1 MSVRR
6 VFGVD
11 PGLAATGYGVVDG
24 DGGSARLVVCGV
36 LRTRARDARP
46 ARLAE
51 LFTRAGALLD
61 ELAPTELAMEQ
72 HYVATNVRSAMTL
85 GEARAAV
92 LVAAAVRGVPTFE
105 FPAATIKQAVAGY
118 GGAPKEQVQA
128 MVAVHLGLAEPPMPL
143 DASDALAVA
152 LTRLASSRI
161 ELLLARGG
169 AR

>member
-11 PGLAATGYGVVDG
+11 PGLAVTGFGVIDG
-24 DGGSARLVVCGV
+24 DGTTARLVVCGV
-36 LRTRARDARP
+36 LRTRAHDPRP
-46 ARLAE
+46 VRLAD

-61 ELAPTELAMEQ
+61 ELEPAELAMEQ

-105 FPAATIKQAVAGY
+105 YPASTIKHTVAGY
-118 GGAPKEQVQA
+118 GAAPKEQVQA
-128 MVAVHLGLAEPPMPL
+128 MVTMHLGLAEPPTPL

-152 LTRLASSRI
+152 LTRLATGRF
-161 ELLLARGG
+161 ELLLAREGG
-169 AR
+169 R